1 MAAGL
6 LPVQSL
12 LNAGALTVLSSDWDA
27 GPLSPLGTMQRAL
40 TRFAEPLGRLEDAIR
55 MLTLD
60 AAFLLHQ
67 GDITGSI
74 MVGKQA
80 DLVVLDRN
88 LFDIPKT
95 QIEDARVLLT
105 LVDGEKVFRAAG
117 F

>member
-1 MAAGL
+1 M
-6 LPVQSL
+6 QSL
-12 LNAGALTVLSSDWDA
+12 LDAGAKTVLSSDWDA
-27 GPLSPLGTMQRAL
+27 GPLSPLGTIQLAL
-40 TRFAEPLGRLEDAIR
+40 TRFVEPVGRLDDAIR

-67 GDITGSI
+67 ADITGSI

-95 QIEDARVLLT
+95 QIEDVRVLLT
-105 LVDGEKVFRAAG
+105 LLDGEKVFRAGG